1 MTRRHR
7 GIITRKAA
15 PEMPGTIFDG
25 HAAAF
30 YRDSPQVRSFMEG
43 DLCDYT
49 IAITDEGRE
58 AVHILPPAGRGPN
71 SPEARAFAGLPPLP
85 GEDSPKPAAQEP
97 ASGASPASDSS
108 ENSGDSG
115 MHPVYREFRS
125 ILIARDTDVRE
136 FENRFSGDR
145 RLFLSIPYHFSCSP
159 GMPCSRSMVERHL
172 LSLAESMGFNAVLS
186 NGFSGP
192 GHHNRKPIPTLP
204 EMYGTPES
212 DSIAAE
218 LEWIPEE
225 DNGDDEDADE
235 DHDRS
240 SVIRVYHIE
249 AVLGYFAEIA
259 EYTDNAALAQER
271 NRKFYRKKN
280 LILEA
285 FNKHRAVKATGQ
297 RAVLVIALIGI
308 TLVILLLWQLWKGG
322 NYLLYQIFG

>member
-1 MTRRHR
+1 
-7 GIITRKAA
+7 
-15 PEMPGTIFDG
+15 
-25 HAAAF
+25 
-30 YRDSPQVRSFMEG
+30 
-43 DLCDYT
+43 
-49 IAITDEGRE
+49 
-58 AVHILPPAGRGPN
+58 
-71 SPEARAFAGLPPLP
+71 
-85 GEDSPKPAAQEP
+85 
-97 ASGASPASDSS
+97 
-108 ENSGDSG
+108 
-115 MHPVYREFRS
+115 
-125 ILIARDTDVRE
+125 
-136 FENRFSGDR
+136 
-145 RLFLSIPYHFSCSP
+145 
-159 GMPCSRSMVERHL
+159 MVERHL

-225 DNGDDEDADE
+225 ENGDDEDADE
-235 DHDRS
+235 DHDSS

-259 EYTDNAALAQER
+259 EYTDDAALAQER

>member
-1 MTRRHR
+1 
-7 GIITRKAA
+7 
-15 PEMPGTIFDG
+15 MPGTIFDG

-30 YRDSPQVRSFMEG
+30 YWDSPQVRSFMEG

-186 NGFSGP
+186 NGFSG
-192 GHHNRKPIPTLP
+192 
-204 EMYGTPES
+204 

-225 DNGDDEDADE
+225 ENGDDEDADE
-235 DHDRS
+235 DHDSS

-259 EYTDNAALAQER
+259 EYTDDAALAQER